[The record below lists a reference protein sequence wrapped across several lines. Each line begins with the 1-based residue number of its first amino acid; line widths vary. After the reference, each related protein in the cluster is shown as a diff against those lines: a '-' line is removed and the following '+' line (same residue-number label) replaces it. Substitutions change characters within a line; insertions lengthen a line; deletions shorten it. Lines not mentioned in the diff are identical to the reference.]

1 MAKGKGKRKAA
12 PGDVATNR
20 QASYRYVLSDRME
33 AGIVLQGTE
42 VKSLRE
48 GQAQLKDSYAV
59 IRDGEVWLVG
69 TYIAPYGPAARA
81 NHEPERERKL
91 LLHAREIARLQS
103 KITERGWT
111 IVPTRIYFRDGRAKV
126 EIAVGRGKDTHDKR
140 DSIRD
145 RDVARDVARQ
155 LAER

>member
-20 QASYRYVLSDRME
+20 QAGYRYVLQDRIE
-33 AGIVLQGTE
+33 AGMVLTGTE

-69 TYIAPYGPAARA
+69 TYIAPYGPASRD

-91 LLHAREIARLQS
+91 LLHAREIARLQI
-103 KITERGWT
+103 KTAERGWT
-111 IVPTRIYFRDGRAKV
+111 IVPTRIYFRDGRAKI
-126 EIAVGRGKDTHDKR
+126 EIALGRGKDTHDKR
-140 DSIRD
+140 DSIRE

>member
-20 QASYRYVLSDRME
+20 QAGYRYVLSDRME
-33 AGIVLQGTE
+33 AGMVLQGTE
-42 VKSLRE
+42 VKSLRD

-69 TYIAPYGPAARA
+69 TYIAPYGPASRN

-91 LLHAREIARLQS
+91 LLHAREIARLQTKTS
-103 KITERGWT
+103 ERGWT
-111 IVPTRIYFRDGRAKV
+111 IVPTRIYFRDGRAKI

-140 DSIRD
+140 DSIRE

-155 LAER
+155 MAER